1 MTQDVTEG
9 RGAVA
14 RETRD
19 GRRVWGWWFYDWA
32 SQPYATLLLT
42 FIFSIY
48 FAEVARTS
56 FMADGLTADAAG
68 ARAQSLWGYALAI
81 SGVFIA
87 VLAPVLGAVAD
98 TSGRRMPWIWLFS
111 ALYVVGAAGLWILTG
126 TVAPSADTCSRCG
139 GGSQTAGAGACRN
152 TRPARGPAPK
162 DPGPARSRRSGSS

>member
-68 ARAQSLWGYALAI
+68 ARAQC
-81 SGVFIA
+81 
-87 VLAPVLGAVAD
+87 
-98 TSGRRMPWIWLFS
+98 GRRS
-111 ALYVVGAAGLWILTG
+111 AAI
-126 TVAPSADTCSRCG
+126 R
-139 GGSQTAGAGACRN
+139 GACAER
-152 TRPARGPAPK
+152 TCLQPCRQCYRAGVL
-162 DPGPARSRRSGSS
+162 